1 MQRAEKFSLRKASA
15 VPEAARMSV
24 TEASLGTGVA
34 HVQNEVWACNCI
46 VVTRGDDAIVV
57 DACWSPQAVERVRDM
72 VAGRSTNILITHAD
86 IDHICGVGA
95 MPDATAIMCERSAER
110 VRDGS
115 AGRDIVNESAKWD
128 IEFPWDVRVDRVV
141 EADSCIEVGPFAVH
155 TIEARGHAVDG
166 LGYVI
171 EEEGIFAVGD
181 YLMLSQ
187 HPMVWWSL
195 SEARRST
202 ERLLE
207 AIDRFDLR
215 LVVPGHGPL
224 LSVEE
229 ARSVGAEDLA
239 YFEAVDRAA
248 DDALRSGVSPREWHV
263 AVESVRVPRPAPP
276 DIEILCPRLL
286 NAAATFRDRNV
297 DGRLPWLIDMA

>member
-1 MQRAEKFSLRKASA
+1 
-15 VPEAARMSV
+15 MSV
-24 TEASLGTGVA
+24 TETSLSERVT
-34 HVQNEVWACNCI
+34 HIQNDVWACNCI
-46 VVTRGDDAIVV
+46 VVARGDDAIVV
-57 DACWSPQAVERVRDM
+57 DACWSPEAVERARDR
-72 VAGRSTNILITHAD
+72 VAGLSTNILITHAD

-95 MPDATAIMCERSAER
+95 MPDATVVMCERSAER

-115 AGRDIVNESAKWD
+115 AGRDIVNEAAKWSM
-128 IEFPWDVRVDRVV
+128 EFPWDVRVDRVV
-141 EADSCIEVGPFAVH
+141 EADSRIDVGPFVVH
-155 TIEARGHAVDG
+155 TVEARGHAVDG

-171 EEEGIFAVGD
+171 EEEGLFAVGD
-181 YLMLSQ
+181 YLMSSQ

-224 LSVEE
+224 LSVDE
-229 ARSVGAEDLA
+229 AKTIGAEDLA
-239 YFEAVDRAA
+239 YFEAVEKAA
-248 DDALRSGVSPREWHV
+248 DDAQRSGVSPREWHV
-263 AVESVRVPRPAPP
+263 AVESVPPPRPAPP

-286 NAAATFRDRNV
+286 NVAATFRDRQR